1 MLNLA
6 PRRSFAMIALAAILS
21 LAAAD
26 VADARAGR
34 SGSFGSRGGR
44 TYQAPP
50 PTPTAPTQARPF
62 DRTITQPGPAQP
74 GLRQPGAPG
83 NLGAQAARPRFGG
96 GFFAGLL
103 GAGLLGALFG
113 AGFFGGLGG
122 LASILGFVLQVLLIG
137 GLIMLAVRF
146 FRRRQEPSL
155 AAHQRGAMGG
165 PTGPAPGPMGR
176 TGPTMGS
183 MMGARRTG
191 MGPLGGMG
199 APAGHGPMGAPA
211 AQSPLQVHP
220 QDFDAFEKNL
230 VAVQAA
236 YDAGNVGAL
245 RGLTTPE
252 MASYFEGELAEDERR
267 GVKAHVADVKLLQG
281 DLAEAWR
288 ENGAEYATVAMRYQL
303 REGVTDRATGRV
315 IEGDPTRL
323 TEATEVWTFRR
334 EPGGSW
340 HLSAIQQT

>member
-165 PTGPAPGPMGR
+165 PTGRPPVPWA
-176 TGPTMGS
+176 
-183 MMGARRTG
+183 
-191 MGPLGGMG
+191 
-199 APAGHGPMGAPA
+199 APARPWAP
-211 AQSPLQVHP
+211 
-220 QDFDAFEKNL
+220 
-230 VAVQAA
+230 
-236 YDAGNVGAL
+236 
-245 RGLTTPE
+245 
-252 MASYFEGELAEDERR
+252 
-267 GVKAHVADVKLLQG
+267 
-281 DLAEAWR
+281 
-288 ENGAEYATVAMRYQL
+288 
-303 REGVTDRATGRV
+303 
-315 IEGDPTRL
+315 
-323 TEATEVWTFRR
+323 
-334 EPGGSW
+334 
-340 HLSAIQQT
+340 

>member
-1 MLNLA
+1 MLNHA
-6 PRRSFAMIALAAILS
+6 SRRSFAMVALAAILS

-50 PTPTAPTQARPF
+50 STPTAPTQARPF

-74 GLRQPGAPG
+74 GFRQPGAPG
-83 NLGAQAARPRFGG
+83 NLGTQAARPRFGG

-137 GLIMLAVRF
+137 GLIMLALRF
-146 FRRRQEPSL
+146 FRRRQEPSF
-155 AAHQRGAMGG
+155 AAQQRSALGGMGG
-165 PTGPAPGPMGR
+165 PTGGPGPMGAQR
-176 TGPTMGS
+176 SG
-183 MMGARRTG
+183 
-191 MGPLGGMG
+191 L
-199 APAGHGPMGAPA
+199 GPMGAMGAAAGTRPGPMGGPA
-211 AQSPLQVHP
+211 AQAPLQVLP
-220 QDFDAFEKNL
+220 ADFEAFERNL

-236 YDAGNVGAL
+236 YDRGDVGTL
-245 RGLTTPE
+245 RTLTTPE
-252 MASYFEGELAEDERR
+252 MASYFEGELSDDGRR
-267 GVKAHVADVKLLQG
+267 GVKAHVTDVKLLQG

-288 ENGAEYATVAMRYQL
+288 ENGVDYATVAMRYQL
-303 REGVTDRATGRV
+303 REGVTERATGRV

-334 EPGGSW
+334 EPGASW
-340 HLSAIQQT
+340 SLSGIQQV